1 MEWWQAAAA
10 ARALGEVPSV
20 PDLTHD
26 SRQLAPGMAFAAV
39 PGFRVDGHDYVEAAL
54 AAGASALVVQADR
67 EEKWARLRGP
77 GPPVV
82 VGDVRS
88 ALGPMAA
95 AVHGDPSAKLR
106 LVGVT
111 GTDGKTTTTHL
122 GAHVLDACGLGCG
135 DPSRVGLGA
144 GGRVRGERPP

>member
-39 PGFRVDGHDYVEAAL
+39 PGFRVDGHDYLEAAL

-67 EEKWARLRGP
+67 EEKGARLRGRVP
-77 GPPVV
+77 LVV

-95 AVHGDPSAKLR
+95 AGHGDPSAKRR
-106 LVGVT
+106 LGGGT
-111 GTDGKTTTTHL
+111 GTGGKQAPTI
-122 GAHVLDACGLGCG
+122 
-135 DPSRVGLGA
+135 P
-144 GGRVRGERPP
+144 GG